1 MRRLLLFVLFCLI
14 GVLPAF
20 AGGRVALVV
29 GNSDYGAFGRLANP
43 ANDAD
48 AMARLLETE
57 LGFDVI
63 VSRVDATYADLH
75 EALTEFGRAAVDADI
90 ALFFY
95 AGHGIELDGANYMLP
110 VGADIRTDVDLINQG
125 YRLDR
130 VIELMVRAGAKI
142 KIVLIDACRNNPLP
156 TAATRGAASLG
167 LKPLYATNTD
177 TLIAFAT
184 EPGRVAF
191 DGEGKNS
198 PFTAGL
204 IDYLSKPDIEIQ
216 SVLRRVRNA
225 VYHATN
231 QRQFPWWD
239 DMFLSDVFLGGKS
252 EAPAQVAGLSSSQPS
267 AATKAPSTAP
277 STAPSADD
285 IAMCERLGE
294 GGSTLMMEA
303 YLERYPDGFCASA
316 VRRRLAA
323 VALLPTQ
330 SESDGSAA
338 PAIVEAPAPAMPA
351 PALPA
356 PSPGVAEA
364 ATTGSHY
371 KISSYWNHN
380 GSLMALSAQGD
391 SRVFYYEKPR
401 ELIAKAGVTPGTVL
415 FKGKLSGK
423 TYQGQ
428 AFIFSA
434 KCGPVA
440 YTVSGTVSADWTRV
454 DLRGNRPVRDANC
467 RQTGTKPDHL
477 VFEYRSKTL

>member
-1 MRRLLLFVLFCLI
+1 MRRLFFAVLFCLI
-14 GVLPAF
+14 GVLPAL

-29 GNSDYGAFGRLANP
+29 GNSDYGSFGRLANP
-43 ANDAD
+43 ANDAG
-48 AMARLLETE
+48 AMARLLKSE

-63 VSRVDATYADLH
+63 VSRVDATYADMH
-75 EALTEFGRAAVDADI
+75 EALTEFGRAAVDADV

-142 KIVLIDACRNNPLP
+142 KVVLIDACRNNPLP

-191 DGEGKNS
+191 DGDGTNS

-252 EAPAQVAGLSSSQPS
+252 EATAQIAGLSSNQPS
-267 AATKAPSTAP
+267 AGSN
-277 STAPSADD
+277 APSADD

-316 VRRRLAA
+316 VRRRLGA
-323 VALLPTQ
+323 VSPPPSQ
-330 SESDGSAA
+330 SDSDGSAA
-338 PAIVEAPAPAMPA
+338 PAIIEAPTPAV
-351 PALPA
+351 PA
-356 PSPGVAEA
+356 PSPGSTEA
-364 ATTGSHY
+364 AAAGGHY
-371 KISSYWNHN
+371 KVSSYWDHN

-401 ELIAKAGVTPGTVL
+401 DLIAKAGVTPGTVL

-434 KCGPVA
+434 KCGPIA
-440 YTVSGTVSADWTRV
+440 YAVSGAVSADWTRV

-467 RQTGTKPDHL
+467 RQTGTKPDRL
-477 VFEYRSKTL
+477 VFEYKSKTL

>member
-1 MRRLLLFVLFCLI
+1 MRRLLLLVLFCLI
-14 GVLPAF
+14 GVLPAP

-29 GNSDYGAFGRLANP
+29 GNSDYGPFGRLANP

-57 LGFDVI
+57 LGFDVV
-63 VSRVDATYADLH
+63 VSRIDATYADLH
-75 EALTEFGRAAVDADI
+75 EALTEFGRAAVNADV

-156 TAATRGAASLG
+156 TAATRGATSLG

-239 DMFLSDVFLGGKS
+239 DMFLSDVFLGGRS
-252 EAPAQVAGLSSSQPS
+252 EAPARIAGQSSSEPS
-267 AATKAPSTAP
+267 AGTK
-277 STAPSADD
+277 APSADD
-285 IAMCERLGE
+285 IAMCERLGD
-294 GGSTLMMEA
+294 GASTLMMEA

-323 VALLPTQ
+323 APSR
-330 SESDGSAA
+330 SESDGSPA
-338 PAIVEAPAPAMPA
+338 PAIIEAPAPPMPVPA
-351 PALPA
+351 PPE
-356 PSPGVAEA
+356 PSPAVAEA
-364 ATTGSHY
+364 AAAGSYY
-371 KISSYWNHN
+371 KVSSYWNHN

-434 KCGPVA
+434 KCGPIA
-440 YTVSGTVSADWTRV
+440 YAVSGTVSADWTRV
-454 DLRGNRPVRDANC
+454 DLHGNRPVRDANC